1 MQFHF
6 RKGEEWSMD
15 QKRSGMRGL
24 IERLSN
30 LGQ

>member
-15 QKRSGMRGL
+15 QKRSGMRV
-24 IERLSN
+24 
-30 LGQ
+30 